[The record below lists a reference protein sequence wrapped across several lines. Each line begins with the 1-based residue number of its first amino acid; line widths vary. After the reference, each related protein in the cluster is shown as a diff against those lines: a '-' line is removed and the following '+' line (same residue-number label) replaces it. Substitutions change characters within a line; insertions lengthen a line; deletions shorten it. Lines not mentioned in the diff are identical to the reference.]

1 MSANSEKFK
10 QPIIEATASKG
21 QHRAAAS
28 EFVTKVAS
36 IKASLRRPNAIP
48 FILTS
53 SQRIFTYASIFA
65 FSFMYMAC
73 WEGVTLSMSFAL
85 YAGGPQIMVWGM
97 LVAWIGAMA
106 QAASLAEMASIQP
119 IAGAQ
124 YHWTWAFAPAKPRR
138 FLTWLQGHV
147 TCFAYLSL
155 MCSVAQL
162 TSSIFLSLASFM
174 HPMYEPASW
183 HLVLVIYLL
192 LTWQALM
199 NIFAFKWVP
208 LIEMIC
214 TVLQIALFIV
224 YICIFAT
231 MGEKH
236 SASYVWTFFQSTNGW
251 GDDFVS
257 WNVGLLSC
265 VWLFI
270 GFDSVIHMSEET
282 RQSRQAVPKA
292 MFWSIAANGM
302 LAFAL
307 AVAIMFASGSL
318 DDLVASDLPILVILQ
333 KVTGSAN
340 VTVALMAITVPI
352 YVNCGMAGTGTVSRL
367 TWAWA
372 RDGGLHPWFAKISP
386 TLGVPIQAVVLPT
399 VLVMLL
405 ALLNLGSSAAF
416 GAIVALSSMA
426 MYFSYFVAIACF
438 FWARVQRAAEL
449 KMGSWDLVTSARR
462 LILGT
467 TSHTDYDIGL
477 CRHMGEYAWIFVF
490 LPWPNTLPVSASN
503 LNYAGPIFLGCI
515 GFACIT
521 WFAWARKNWPGLREE
536 IIEFV
541 LAAEKDD

>member
-1 MSANSEKFK
+1 MSVTSEKSK
-10 QPIIEATASKG
+10 QPVVEEVLVPEG
-21 QHRAAAS
+21 QHEPS
-28 EFVTKVAS
+28 TSDFVTKVAL
-36 IKASLRRPNAIP
+36 IK
-48 FILTS
+48 
-53 SQRIFTYASIFA
+53 RIFTYATIFA

-73 WEGVTLSMSFAL
+73 WEGVTLNMSFAL

-97 LVAWIGAMA
+97 LIAWIGAMA

-124 YHWTWAFAPAKPRR
+124 YHWTWAFAPAKARR
-138 FLTWLQGHV
+138 FLTWLQGYV
-147 TCFAYLSL
+147 TWFAYLSL
-155 MCSVAQL
+155 MCSIAQL

-174 HPMYEPASW
+174 HPGYEPQSW

-214 TVLQIALFIV
+214 TVLQIALFVV
-224 YICIFAT
+224 YICVFASL
-231 MGEKH
+231 GEKH

-251 GDDFVS
+251 GNEFVS

-282 RQSRQAVPKA
+282 RQSRQTVPKA
-292 MFWSIAANGM
+292 MFWSIAANGL
-302 LAFAL
+302 LAFAM
-307 AVAIMFASGSL
+307 AVVIMFASGSL
-318 DDLVASDLPILVILQ
+318 DDLVASDLPILVVLQ
-333 KVTGSAN
+333 KITGSAN

-372 RDGGLHPWFAKISP
+372 RDGGLHPSFAKVSP
-386 TLGVPIQAVVLPT
+386 TLGVPIQAVVLVT

-405 ALLNLGSSAAF
+405 ALLNLGPSAAF

-438 FWARVQRAAEL
+438 VWARFQRGAEL
-449 KMGSWDLVTSARR
+449 KMGSWDL
-462 LILGT
+462 
-467 TSHTDYDIGL
+467 
-477 CRHMGEYAWIFVF
+477 AWIFVF

-503 LNYAGPIFLGCI
+503 LNYAGPIFLGCL

>member
-1 MSANSEKFK
+1 
-10 QPIIEATASKG
+10 
-21 QHRAAAS
+21 
-28 EFVTKVAS
+28 
-36 IKASLRRPNAIP
+36 
-48 FILTS
+48 
-53 SQRIFTYASIFA
+53 
-65 FSFMYMAC
+65 MAC
-73 WEGVTLSMSFAL
+73 WEGVTLNMSFAL
-85 YAGGPQIMVWGM
+85 YAGGPQIMVGGM
-97 LVAWIGAMA
+97 LIAWIGAMT

-138 FLTWLQGHV
+138 FLTWLQGYV
-147 TCFAYLSL
+147 TWFAYLSV
-155 MCSVAQL
+155 MCSIAQL

-174 HPMYEPASW
+174 HPTYEPQSW

-192 LTWQALM
+192 LLWQALI

-224 YICIFAT
+224 YVCVFAA

-236 SASYVWTFFQSTNGW
+236 SASYVWTFFHTSNGW
-251 GDDFVS
+251 GNDFVS

-265 VWLFI
+265 VWLCKLHNLRAFNPWLGANIAIAVI

-282 RQSRQAVPKA
+282 RQSRQTVPKA
-292 MFWSIAANGM
+292 MFWSIAANGL
-302 LAFAL
+302 LAFAM
-307 AVAIMFASGSL
+307 AVVIMFVSGSL

-333 KVTGSAN
+333 KITGSAN
-340 VTVALMAITVPI
+340 ATVALIAITAPI
-352 YVNCGMAGTGTVSRL
+352 YVNAGMAGTGTVSRL

-399 VLVMLL
+399 VVVMLL
-405 ALLNLGSSAAF
+405 ALLNLGPSAAF

-438 FWARVQRAAEL
+438 VWARFQRGAEL
-449 KMGSWDLVTSARR
+449 KMGSWDLGRAGIWVNA
-462 LILGT
+462 
-467 TSHTDYDIGL
+467 
-477 CRHMGEYAWIFVF
+477 YALLYTAWVFVF

-503 LNYAGPIFLGCI
+503 LNYAGPIFLGCV
-515 GFACIT
+515 GFACVT

>member
-1 MSANSEKFK
+1 MTIASEKLK
-10 QPIIEATASKG
+10 QPIVEEVAVYEG
-21 QHRAAAS
+21 QHGTATS
-28 EFVTKVAS
+28 DFVTKVAS
-36 IKASLRRPNAIP
+36 IKVSLNSAG
-48 FILTS
+48 
-53 SQRIFTYASIFA
+53 SIR
-65 FSFMYMAC
+65 
-73 WEGVTLSMSFAL
+73 
-85 YAGGPQIMVWGM
+85 IMVWGM
-97 LVAWIGAMA
+97 LIAWIGAMA

-138 FLTWLQGHV
+138 FLTWLQGYV
-147 TCFAYLSL
+147 TWFAYLSL
-155 MCSVAQL
+155 MCSIAQL

-174 HPMYEPASW
+174 HPSYDPQSW

-192 LTWQALM
+192 LIWQALM

-224 YICIFAT
+224 YICVFASL
-231 MGEKH
+231 GEKH

-251 GDDFVS
+251 ASEFVS

-282 RQSRQAVPKA
+282 RQSRHTVPKA
-292 MFWSIAANGM
+292 MFWSIAVNGL
-302 LAFAL
+302 LAFAM
-307 AVAIMFASGSL
+307 AVVIMFASGSL

-333 KVTGSAN
+333 KITGSAN
-340 VTVALMAITVPI
+340 VTVALMAITVPV

-372 RDGGLHPWFAKISP
+372 RDGGLHPWFAKVSP
-386 TLGVPIQAVVLPT
+386 TLGVPIQAVVLVT

-405 ALLNLGSSAAF
+405 ALLNLGPSAAF

-438 FWARVQRAAEL
+438 VWARYRKGTDL
-449 KMGSWDLVTSARR
+449 KMGSWDLGRAGIWVNAYALLYT
-462 LILGT
+462 
-467 TSHTDYDIGL
+467 
-477 CRHMGEYAWIFVF
+477 AWIFVF

-503 LNYAGPIFLGCI
+503 LNYAGPIFLGCV

-521 WFAWARKNWPGLREE
+521 WFAWARKNWPGLRED
-536 IIEFV
+536 IVEFV